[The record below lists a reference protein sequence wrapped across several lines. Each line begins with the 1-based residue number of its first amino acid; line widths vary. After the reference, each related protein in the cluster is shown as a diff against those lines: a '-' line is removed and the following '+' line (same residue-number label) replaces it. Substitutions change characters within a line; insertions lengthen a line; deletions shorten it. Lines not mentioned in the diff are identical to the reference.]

1 MENYIKTK
9 EELTE
14 RVEYLK
20 VLKRSL
26 TLSVIA
32 DPLAVEVVKTEKKR
46 IRKEL
51 EFLQSEKK
59 WNFNFESGGW
69 NQVFAKTRD
78 VAIRRAIKKYNC
90 KISKVNIESFRVA
103 TYEDTKMLMSM
114 FY

>member
-26 TLSVIA
+26 TLSN
-32 DPLAVEVVKTEKKR
+32 EVVKTEKKR

-69 NQVFAKTRD
+69 NQVFAKTMD
-78 VAIRRAIKKYNC
+78 VAIKRAIKKYNC

-103 TYEDTKMLMSM
+103 TYEDTRMLMSM
-114 FY
+114 FD

>member
-26 TLSVIA
+26 TLSN
-32 DPLAVEVVKTEKKR
+32 EVVKTEKKR

-78 VAIRRAIKKYNC
+78 VAIKRAIKKYNC

>member
-26 TLSVIA
+26 TLSN
-32 DPLAVEVVKTEKKR
+32 EVVKTEKKR

-78 VAIRRAIKKYNC
+78 VAIKRAIKQYNC

>member
-26 TLSVIA
+26 TLSN
-32 DPLAVEVVKTEKKR
+32 EVVKTEKKR

-59 WNFNFESGGW
+59 WNFYLSNEVGGGW
-69 NQVFAKTRD
+69 NQVFAKTMD
-78 VAIRRAIKKYNC
+78 VAIKRAIKKYNC
-90 KISKVNIESFRVA
+90 KISKVNIESFRVVF
-103 TYEDTKMLMSM
+103 D
-114 FY
+114 